1 MWRHRHH
8 CENEDNVVQA
18 SVNLLQGVAVEEF
31 RQSGQSVPGWAYVN
45 ALAHSPAD
53 KLTSSKTPPR
63 FLHPSGWDAVVAYL
77 ATELMTIAHGQ
88 LDKISLMQR
97 GDLVPLELD
106 LLAGEL
112 PEPEPLVSSPS
123 SSSTPSIEDAPATET
138 LRVPRDE
145 LDEQKTVRANS
156 RPRRYQRIPGKARP
170 VDSVRSR
177 PRPRAGLTVRRD
189 DLTERPMRDRRQ

>member
-53 KLTSSKTPPR
+53 KLTSLKTPPR

-88 LDKISLMQR
+88 LDESLSCNEETSFHSSSTFSP
-97 GDLVPLELD
+97 VSSKN
-106 LLAGEL
+106 
-112 PEPEPLVSSPS
+112 PEPLFSSPN

-138 LRVPRDE
+138 RRVPRDE

-156 RPRRYQRIPGKARP
+156 RPRQYQRIPGKLDLRTAFDP
-170 VDSVRSR
+170 TLA
-177 PRPRAGLTVRRD
+177 RAGLIVCRHERA
-189 DLTERPMRDRRQ
+189 ERPIRERRQ